1 MSGYGRHG
9 NVLYYVYKEVYKL
22 RTNIILDDNIVK
34 TAFRYSKAKTKKDL
48 IHEALREFI
57 QVKQKLNLRDL
68 RGKIEFKQG
77 YDYKKLRKG
86 A

>member
-1 MSGYGRHG
+1 M
-9 NVLYYVYKEVYKL
+9 